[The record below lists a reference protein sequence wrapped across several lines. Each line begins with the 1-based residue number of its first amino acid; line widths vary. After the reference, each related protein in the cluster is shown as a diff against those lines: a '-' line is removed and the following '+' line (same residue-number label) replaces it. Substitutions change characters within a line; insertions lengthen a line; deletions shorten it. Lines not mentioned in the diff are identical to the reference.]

1 MSNEDLQPNA
11 ELASAYL
18 DDELD
23 ETERATAA
31 ADPHVMATVDSF
43 AQVRAMLGDVGP
55 GVASTKTSAIA
66 AALAEFD
73 VIHTASPA
81 AAIATVT
88 SLQSRRLRVYR
99 VMTGVAAAA
108 IVGVVAIAA
117 INSSGGSDTTASSA
131 TELSA
136 AVPSEAPE
144 LKSAD
149 NAAASAGTAAPSDA
163 GLSTESAAADVPAID
178 TPDALQQ
185 YAANIDS
192 ARTTAAVSPPA
203 ATDSAPQLADPAPAA
218 GGTDYA
224 TASCL
229 TSDQVVLGSVFSL
242 GRSAIAVRN
251 TSTGTLQTLD
261 ATDCQVLVEYPAP

>member
-1 MSNEDLQPNA
+1 MSNEDLPLNA

-23 ETERATAA
+23 ETARASAG
-31 ADPHVMATVDSF
+31 ADPDVIVTIDSF
-43 AQVRAMLGDVGP
+43 AQVRAILGEVGP
-55 GVASTKTSAIA
+55 GVASTKTAAIA

-73 VIHTASPA
+73 AIHRASPA
-81 AAIATVT
+81 AAVATVT

-117 INSSGGSDTTASSA
+117 IGSTGGDDAKSSSG

-136 AVPSEAPE
+136 AAPSEIPD
-144 LKSAD
+144 LKSATD
-149 NAAASAGTAAPSDA
+149 NATAAAGATAASGA

-178 TPDALQQ
+178 TPEALQQ
-185 YAANIDS
+185 FAADIDS
-192 ARTTAAVSPPA
+192 ARTSTAAPSPADTASPPPIA
-203 ATDSAPQLADPAPAA
+203 AQAPAA
-218 GGTDYA
+218 GDVF
-224 TASCL
+224 ASPACL

-242 GRSAIAVRN
+242 GRSATVVRD
-251 TSTGTLQTLD
+251 TSSGVLQTLD
-261 ATDCQVLVEYPAP
+261 DADCKVLVEYPAP